1 MSITAINTTNSQLA
15 TKESMILAID
25 SFAIAPEL
33 LQRIDEIINRMT
45 KRFNDDAELTCFCK
59 KHLTIDEYNKTIN
72 DIEQALN
79 TGHEQPDLLEKELY
93 YFKRDKQKL
102 VEFNNKIEQKRLE
115 LLNSYSHPIDSGV
128 NHVIQSIN
136 QYLALCLD
144 NIYESFVNKVKL
156 LCPNT
161 TKYEQE
167 INSIYV
173 NGSSKKVINLLNDYT
188 NMIID
193 GFTKLLSMNNNE
205 NSISTD
211 LNKFDNFTKFY
222 KKIESI
228 CYNIYDMIYEDIN
241 EKIEQYPSHQMS
253 SIKLVRVYAET
264 LLSNIHDHIV
274 NNVSKLVKNKI
285 VNGIEKLAQLGYIT
299 KCYLRSNITKYF
311 QRNIEMNNQT
321 VDGNSSNN
329 DNNFDSTVKIE
340 EIETE
345 TANSVPKIE
354 YIDNQQS
361 CLELTHN
368 IIDNFDTKTFDSFID
383 TLNINETYNINTLQ
397 TLYNNYFNTN
407 SSTNKTLCDISTQKL
422 SKMISQCTKITKSR
436 KMVDNKKITV
446 YMITKSTCA

>member
-1 MSITAINTTNSQLA
+1 MSIQVSNTTNSQLA

-25 SFAIAPEL
+25 SLAIAPEL
-33 LQRIDEIINRMT
+33 LQRIDEIINRIT

-72 DIEQALN
+72 DIEQALS

-193 GFTKLLSMNNNE
+193 GFTKLLYSNY
-205 NSISTD
+205 SSTCST
-211 LNKFDNFTKFY
+211 NITQFDNFTKFY

-407 SSTNKTLCDISTQKL
+407 SSTNKTLCDISSQKMSKML
-422 SKMISQCTKITKSR
+422 SKCTKITKSR

>member
-72 DIEQALN
+72 DIEQALSN
-79 TGHEQPDLLEKELY
+79 GHEQPDLLEKELY

-193 GFTKLLSMNNNE
+193 GFTKLLYSNY
-205 NSISTD
+205 SSTCST
-211 LNKFDNFTKFY
+211 NITQFDNFTKFY

-299 KCYLRSNITKYF
+299 KYLRS
-311 QRNIEMNNQT
+311 NIEMNNQT

-368 IIDNFDTKTFDSFID
+368 IIDNFETKTFDSFID

-422 SKMISQCTKITKSR
+422 SEMLSKCTKITKSR
-436 KMVDNKKITV
+436 KMIDNKNITI

>member
-25 SFAIAPEL
+25 SLAIAPEL

-72 DIEQALN
+72 DIEQALS

-156 LCPNT
+156 LCPNN

-193 GFTKLLSMNNNE
+193 GFTKLLYSNY
-205 NSISTD
+205 SSTCST
-211 LNKFDNFTKFY
+211 NITQFDNFTKFY

-299 KCYLRSNITKYF
+299 KYLRS
-311 QRNIEMNNQT
+311 NIEMNNQT

-397 TLYNNYFNTN
+397 TLYNNYFD
-407 SSTNKTLCDISTQKL
+407 SDISSQKISKML
-422 SKMISQCTKITKSR
+422 SKCTKITKSR

>member
-167 INSIYV
+167 INSIYA

-241 EKIEQYPSHQMS
+241 E
-253 SIKLVRVYAET
+253 R
-264 LLSNIHDHIV
+264 
-274 NNVSKLVKNKI
+274 
-285 VNGIEKLAQLGYIT
+285 
-299 KCYLRSNITKYF
+299 
-311 QRNIEMNNQT
+311 
-321 VDGNSSNN
+321 
-329 DNNFDSTVKIE
+329 
-340 EIETE
+340 
-345 TANSVPKIE
+345 
-354 YIDNQQS
+354 
-361 CLELTHN
+361 
-368 IIDNFDTKTFDSFID
+368 
-383 TLNINETYNINTLQ
+383 
-397 TLYNNYFNTN
+397 
-407 SSTNKTLCDISTQKL
+407 
-422 SKMISQCTKITKSR
+422 
-436 KMVDNKKITV
+436 
-446 YMITKSTCA
+446 

>member
-79 TGHEQPDLLEKELY
+79 TGHEHSDLLEKELY

-128 NHVIQSIN
+128 NHVIRCIN

-156 LCPNT
+156 LCPE
-161 TKYEQE
+161 TKRYEQE
-167 INSIYV
+167 INSVYA

-193 GFTKLLSMNNNE
+193 GFTKLLYSNY
-205 NSISTD
+205 SSTCST
-211 LNKFDNFTKFY
+211 NITQFDNFTKFY

-285 VNGIEKLAQLGYIT
+285 VNGIEKLAQLGYIDINESVNSNSFT
-299 KCYLRSNITKYF
+299 NKTLRD
-311 QRNIEMNNQT
+311 IECVECVENQT
-321 VDGNSSNN
+321 VN
-329 DNNFDSTVKIE
+329 I
-340 EIETE
+340 
-345 TANSVPKIE
+345 PKIE
-354 YIDNQQS
+354 CVEDNIEGLCPAIS
-361 CLELTHN
+361 S
-368 IIDNFDTKTFDSFID
+368 FKTFDSFID

-407 SSTNKTLCDISTQKL
+407 SSTNKL
-422 SKMISQCTKITKSR
+422 SKMLSKCTKITKSR
-436 KMVDNKKITV
+436 KMIDNKKITV

>member
-1 MSITAINTTNSQLA
+1 MSIQVSNTTNSQLA

-25 SFAIAPEL
+25 SLAIAPEL
-33 LQRIDEIINRMT
+33 LQRIDEIINRIT

-193 GFTKLLSMNNNE
+193 GFTKLLYSNY
-205 NSISTD
+205 SSTCST
-211 LNKFDNFTKFY
+211 NITQFDNFTKFY

-299 KCYLRSNITKYF
+299 KYL

-422 SKMISQCTKITKSR
+422 SKMLSKCTKITKSR

>member
-1 MSITAINTTNSQLA
+1 MSIQVSNTTNSQLA

-25 SFAIAPEL
+25 SLAIAPEL
-33 LQRIDEIINRMT
+33 LQRIDEIINRIT

-72 DIEQALN
+72 DITQALN
-79 TGHEQPDLLEKELY
+79 TGHEHSDLLEKELY

-156 LCPNT
+156 LCPE
-161 TKYEQE
+161 TKRFEQE
-167 INSIYV
+167 INSVYA

-285 VNGIEKLAQLGYIT
+285 VNGIEKLAQLGYIN
-299 KCYLRSNITKYF
+299 K
-311 QRNIEMNNQT
+311 MNNQT

-368 IIDNFDTKTFDSFID
+368 IIDNFETKTFDSFID
-383 TLNINETYNINTLQ
+383 TLNINETY
-397 TLYNNYFNTN
+397 
-407 SSTNKTLCDISTQKL
+407 KVVDI
-422 SKMISQCTKITKSR
+422 R
-436 KMVDNKKITV
+436 
-446 YMITKSTCA
+446 